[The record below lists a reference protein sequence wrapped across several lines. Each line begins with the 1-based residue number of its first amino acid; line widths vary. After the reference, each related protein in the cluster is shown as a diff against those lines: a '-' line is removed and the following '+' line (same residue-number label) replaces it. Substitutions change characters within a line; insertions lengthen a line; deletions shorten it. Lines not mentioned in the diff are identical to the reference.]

1 MDPPGKVIVVGAGI
15 VGVCCASYLQR
26 QGHDVALIER
36 GAPGEGCS
44 LGNSGGFGV
53 GLAAPIAT
61 PGLILRLP
69 RLLLDP
75 RQPLSVA
82 PGQFVRLLPW
92 FARLLAASRPG
103 RVAEIAAA
111 RHRLSAQ
118 AFAAFDP
125 LLEDAGARSLVRRDG
140 MLFVYESRRSL
151 ERARYGLDIAR
162 HFGVKFHE
170 IDGAEAREIE
180 PALGPNVRHGV
191 LFPDNGHTVN
201 PLRLVRVLA
210 RRFAERGGTLLR
222 ESADSIHVGDDGK
235 PRVQTDSGTHAADAV
250 VLAAGAWS
258 RRFAAA
264 LGCDV
269 PLAAE
274 RGYHAMIA
282 APGVSLRAP
291 VTLSDRNIVLTP
303 MEEGLRITGI
313 SEFAALDAPPNE
325 ERTDRIALQAGEF
338 LPDLQAAGMTRW
350 MGPRPSTPDSLPF
363 IGPAPRH
370 RSVYFAFGHSHM
382 GLVWAAVTGKVIA
395 EMVAGQPPSLD
406 CAPYR
411 PDRFRLGSPA
421 T

>member
-1 MDPPGKVIVVGAGI
+1 MDPSGKIIVVGAGI
-15 VGVCCASYLQR
+15 VGVCCASYLRR
-26 QGHDVALIER
+26 QGYDVVLIDR

-53 GLAAPIAT
+53 GLSAPIAT
-61 PGLILRLP
+61 PGLLFRLP
-69 RLLLDP
+69 RLLFDP

-92 FARLLAASRPG
+92 FVRLLAASRPR

-111 RHRLSAQ
+111 RHQLSAQ
-118 AFAAFDP
+118 SFTAYDP
-125 LLEDAGARSLVRRDG
+125 LLEDAGAGSLVRRDG

-151 ERARYGLDIAR
+151 DRARFGLDTAR
-162 HFGVKFHE
+162 RFGVRWRE
-170 IDGAEAREIE
+170 VDGAEARELE

-210 RRFAERGGTLLR
+210 RRFAERGGTMLR
-222 ESADSIHVGDDGK
+222 GTVASIHTADDGT
-235 PRVQTDSGTHAADAV
+235 PRVETGSDTHAADAV

-258 RRFAAA
+258 RPFAAA
-264 LGCDV
+264 LGCDT

-282 APGVSLRAP
+282 APGVALGTP
-291 VTLSDRNIVLTP
+291 VTLSDRNVVLTP

-313 SEFAALDAPPNE
+313 SEFAGLDAPPKD
-325 ERTDRIALQAGEF
+325 ERTDRIARQAGEF
-338 LPDLQAAGMTRW
+338 LPGLETRGMTRW

-363 IGPAPRH
+363 IGPPPGH
-370 RSVYFAFGHSHM
+370 RSIYFAFGHSHM

-406 CAPYR
+406 MAPYR
-411 PDRFRLGSPA
+411 PDRFRWTSRAP
-421 T
+421 

>member
-1 MDPPGKVIVVGAGI
+1 MSPPGKVIVVGAGV

-26 QGHDVALIER
+26 QGHDVTLIER

-53 GLAAPIAT
+53 GLVAPLAT
-61 PGLILRLP
+61 PGLLLRLP

-75 RQPLSVA
+75 RQPLSVT

-92 FARLLAASRPG
+92 FARFLAASRPG

-111 RHRLSAQ
+111 RHQLSAQ
-118 AFAAFDP
+118 AFAALDP

-151 ERARYGLDIAR
+151 ERARYGLDMAR
-162 HFGVKFHE
+162 RFGVKVRE
-170 IDGAEAREIE
+170 IDGAEARDLE

-201 PLRLVRVLA
+201 PLRLVQILA
-210 RRFAERGGTLLR
+210 RRFVERGGTLGR
-222 ESADSIHVGDDGK
+222 ESVGSILIADDGR
-235 PRVQTDSGTHAADAV
+235 PRVETDAGSHAADAV
-250 VLAAGAWS
+250 VLAAGVWS
-258 RRFAAA
+258 KRFAAA

-269 PLAAE
+269 PVTAE

-282 APGVSLRAP
+282 TPGVTLRAP
-291 VTLSDRNIVLTP
+291 VTLSDRNVVLTP

-313 SEFAALDAPPNE
+313 SEFAALDAPPNA
-325 ERTDRIALQAGEF
+325 ERADRIARQAGEF
-338 LPDLQAAGMTRW
+338 LPGLETVGMTRW

-370 RSVYFAFGHSHM
+370 GSVYFAFGHSHM
-382 GLVWAAVTGKVIA
+382 GLAWAAVTAKLIA
-395 EMVAGQPPSLD
+395 EMVTGRPPSLE

-411 PDRFRLGSPA
+411 PDRFRSAPPRP
-421 T
+421 